1 MSDAAAVGAGAG
13 AWAQFR
19 ATPWLL
25 RCYVVGAALA
35 ACVLPFVVPG
45 IPEPL
50 RPAWLTVAVLVA
62 VSVLNVEIGRRIFG
76 GLAHTQQP
84 HKALSAWAFSC
95 AVLLPL
101 PWLLVVV
108 PFTYVH
114 TRWRGLRV
122 PLWKW
127 VGSACFLVLAGVAAG
142 AVAHI
147 VMGSTTNWMS
157 GDGGR
162 GLLGLSLAALAFLLV
177 ESALFAWTALLNDAE
192 DEVWLRRTLAG
203 PAFYLTELGVLF
215 VACLLV
221 AVWTGG
227 PWFVLLLLPLYV
239 MVQRAALHEPL
250 RERAATAAR
259 LAEQNVELER
269 ANQFKV
275 DLVGMLGH
283 EVGNPLT
290 SIVGYGQVGMEAL
303 EDGDLVLAAR
313 CFEVVG
319 RNAGQIERVCADILA
334 LAKSDRGSL
343 AARPQSCLLRP
354 QLLAAVAGQPPAR
367 QPVVECPDDLR
378 ALVQPDHL
386 DQVLA
391 NLLSNAEK
399 YAGGATHVV
408 AAPAGDGQV
417 SISVVDAGAGV
428 PLEFRELLF
437 ERFSRAAGSSRQA
450 AGTGLGL
457 FITRELARAN
467 GGDVVHRDGSPTGSV
482 FSLTLPEGDP
492 GIQLAGP
499 AGCPADA
506 PGRLARLA
514 RDRAPA
520 RCRESAMSGLPD
532 SRSNHPPAGG
542 AGGSRAFLLWQEPA
556 PDRASAAAPS
566 AADAAP

>member
-1 MSDAAAVGAGAG
+1 MSDAAAVGPGTG

-19 ATPWLL
+19 VTPWRL
-25 RCYVVGAALA
+25 RVYLGVAALA

-45 IPEPL
+45 VPAPL
-50 RPAWLTVAVLVA
+50 RPAWLTVAVLVG
-62 VSVLNVEIGRRIFG
+62 VSVVNIEIGRRIFG
-76 GLAHTQQP
+76 GLAHTHQP

-101 PWLLVVV
+101 HWLLVVV
-108 PFTYVH
+108 PFTYAH
-114 TRWRGLRV
+114 TRWRGLRL

-142 AVAHI
+142 AAARLV
-147 VMGSTTNWMS
+147 VGTDLNWMS
-157 GDGGR
+157 GAGGR
-162 GLLGLSLAALAFLLV
+162 GLLGLTLATLAFLAV
-177 ESALFAWTALLNDAE
+177 ESILFAGSALLNHVD

-227 PWFVLLLLPLYV
+227 PWFVLLLVPLCV
-239 MVQRAALHEPL
+239 MAQRAALHEPL
-250 RERAATAAR
+250 RERAETAAR
-259 LAEQNVELER
+259 LAEQNEELER

-303 EDGDLVLAAR
+303 EAGDLPLAAR
-313 CFEVVG
+313 CLEVVG

-334 LAKSDRGSL
+334 LAKSDRGAL
-343 AARPQSCLLRP
+343 ASRPQSCLLRP
-354 QLLAAVAGQPPAR
+354 QLLAAATGQPPAR
-367 QPVVECPDDLR
+367 QPVVACPDDLR
-378 ALVQPDHL
+378 AQVQPDHL

-399 YAGGATHVV
+399 YADGATHIV
-408 AAPAGDGQV
+408 AAQDGVGRV
-417 SISVVDAGAGV
+417 SVSVIDAGAGV
-428 PLEFRELLF
+428 PPEFRSLLF
-437 ERFSRAAGSSRQA
+437 DRFSRAAGSARQA

-467 GGDVVHRDGSPTGSV
+467 DGDVVHGDGSPTGSV
-482 FSLTLPEGDP
+482 FTLTLPEGDP
-492 GIQLAGP
+492 VA
-499 AGCPADA
+499 
-506 PGRLARLA
+506 LARP
-514 RDRAPA
+514 RAPT
-520 RCRESAMSGLPD
+520 GFVVD
-532 SRSNHPPAGG
+532 
-542 AGGSRAFLLWQEPA
+542 
-556 PDRASAAAPS
+556 
-566 AADAAP
+566 